1 MEEERQAAVDRAEE
15 WMTGRG
21 PPREYTF
28 QTSGNVLYA
37 PGMRVVVDGVHCIV
51 KDATVN
57 GLTIIEALEE

>member
-1 MEEERQAAVDRAEE
+1 
-15 WMTGRG
+15 MTGRG